1 MSILDSNQ
9 SYTFSRYFELGFEA
23 SELAQEFGYSLTRKM
38 LNLPQFPDELDRLGE
53 LRDRIEEVLP
63 FVPLTNELAR
73 REILISRVVTELIHY
88 TQAEL
93 RIEYSLKVSNL
104 LQGNLDYLL
113 RVNSVNQ
120 LLVIE
125 AKYEDLT
132 RGFTQLVAEL
142 VALDQWEKTTIVEQ
156 QPILIGVVS
165 TGTIWQFGRLDRN
178 TKHFEQGIN
187 SYRVPED
194 LEQVMRILVAAL
206 KGYN

>member
-23 SELAQEFGYSLTRKM
+23 SELAQEFGYSLTRKT

-93 RIEYSLKVSNL
+93 RIEYSLKVSNW

-125 AKYEDLT
+125 ANYEDLT

-142 VALDQWEKTTIVEQ
+142 VALDQWEKATTVDQ

-178 TKHFEQGIN
+178 KKHFEQGIN